1 MDFSE
6 DRAFLEQQDRD
17 YRRAILSIIRGDSS
31 DELMRSLLE
40 DYHANDIASVLEEL
54 SEEEN
59 EKLLRVLGNEAMAE
73 IVAYLETEYRS
84 GVEEMRKAAEG
95 VRERILKER
104 PLVGKAEAREHD
116 KNVRRWQMIKETRR
130 APGKK

>member
-73 IVAYLETEYRS
+73 IVAYLDDASEIIEQ
-84 GVEEMRKAAEG
+84 MDADDAAETTTSTSL
-95 VRERILKER
+95 VSRLEAVTPFWKREKYL
-104 PLVGKAEAREHD
+104 LLAG
-116 KNVRRWQMIKETRR
+116 MS
-130 APGKK
+130 